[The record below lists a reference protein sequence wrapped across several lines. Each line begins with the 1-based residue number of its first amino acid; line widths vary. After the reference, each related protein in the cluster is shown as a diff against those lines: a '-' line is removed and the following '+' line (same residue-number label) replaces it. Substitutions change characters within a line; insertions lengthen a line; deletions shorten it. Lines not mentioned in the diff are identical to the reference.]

1 MILSLFLE
9 TSVVCVGVVGKSKR
23 LDMTGDERNSVVM
36 RGSRC
41 GNLENAPFCSYNV
54 LIKNHFFMISK
65 ATLPNYALK
74 ILTFP
79 T

>member
-1 MILSLFLE
+1 MNLSLFLA
-9 TSVVCVGVVGKSKR
+9 TSAVCVGVGSKSRR

-36 RGSRC
+36 RGSQC

-54 LIKNHFFMISK
+54 LIKNHFLMISK

-74 ILTFP
+74 TLTFP